1 MATEEAVS
9 NLGAVASPKP
19 MQEFFPVRQVLGM
32 LQRNE
37 RLGEKPP
44 PPLIAPA
51 KPKELQEN
59 QDSNTPDTR
68 EEIVAESPPSQQ
80 DDVSQDPSDPVRGD
94 AAGTLLCF
102 KCGKAFLSATSLR
115 THLATDY
122 PCNERLSVTLP
133 QGEGKTESKTC
144 FKCGKTFASWQG
156 LRGHLNRIKP
166 CDQEKSAPT
175 TIRRRTAASRTCAK
189 CGKTFSSAQSL
200 RIHMNRVKPCD
211 QDKLSVS
218 TPTTPPATTPP
229 TTPLMMN
236 EEELKKEAERKARA
250 RYQARKAYLKKR
262 GRLGELGDPPT
273 LFYISKRNGQGAEN
287 ETMLKPDLKRSAPE
301 DPSEESDKVDASSD
315 ENKRPRVEE
324 KESQEDESTDSPSD
338 VSGLIQANNPTAQS
352 SNPVLAQPLI
362 HQTTQPNTPTPPQ
375 SVLGKT
381 ILPTASAPA
390 QSVFRKA
397 APASGGSFKHRSNK
411 RHGGDLLAGGCSCPP
426 CVRRW
431 ARKLVNRM
439 QQLEDEVLT
448 LRQRKPVRAEN
459 GSVRGASADKPTA
472 GLRSNES
479 MQRQPVV
486 VEGSLPSPANTGASS
501 NSSIGVAGG
510 SLAKPAEIFRAL
522 AKSSSASTF
531 SQRPERMIS
540 ETVVNQ
546 GSNELADA
554 AQFPQN
560 GGCSAQSQQNSTPAA
575 SFLMG
580 LGSDKR
586 SLIDAY
592 SHMNDQ
598 ILLNERTVEDST
610 SHVQI
615 LMGIDQGAA
624 MDFRKQIAELRM
636 SISAE
641 KSKRDIT
648 VATLIAHEWKPR
660 RDEFKGLLE
669 RTEVQDS
676 PNEEQSLHAKWSE
689 IAEQVS
695 LKDKAIS
702 DFEKQMDS
710 LGEAGDSSRSRYAEM
725 GELSSKMAAEYAAK
739 MSLESER
746 ESVYLDLVKSS
757 TRIRA
762 LVRNALL
769 R

>member
-301 DPSEESDKVDASSD
+301 DPSEESDK
-315 ENKRPRVEE
+315 
-324 KESQEDESTDSPSD
+324 
-338 VSGLIQANNPTAQS
+338 
-352 SNPVLAQPLI
+352 
-362 HQTTQPNTPTPPQ
+362 
-375 SVLGKT
+375 
-381 ILPTASAPA
+381 
-390 QSVFRKA
+390 
-397 APASGGSFKHRSNK
+397 
-411 RHGGDLLAGGCSCPP
+411 
-426 CVRRW
+426 
-431 ARKLVNRM
+431 
-439 QQLEDEVLT
+439 
-448 LRQRKPVRAEN
+448 
-459 GSVRGASADKPTA
+459 
-472 GLRSNES
+472 
-479 MQRQPVV
+479 
-486 VEGSLPSPANTGASS
+486 
-501 NSSIGVAGG
+501 
-510 SLAKPAEIFRAL
+510 
-522 AKSSSASTF
+522 
-531 SQRPERMIS
+531 
-540 ETVVNQ
+540 
-546 GSNELADA
+546 
-554 AQFPQN
+554 
-560 GGCSAQSQQNSTPAA
+560 
-575 SFLMG
+575 
-580 LGSDKR
+580 
-586 SLIDAY
+586 
-592 SHMNDQ
+592 
-598 ILLNERTVEDST
+598 
-610 SHVQI
+610 
-615 LMGIDQGAA
+615 
-624 MDFRKQIAELRM
+624 IAELRM

>member
-59 QDSNTPDTR
+59 QESNTPDTR

-301 DPSEESDKVDASSD
+301 DPSEESDK
-315 ENKRPRVEE
+315 
-324 KESQEDESTDSPSD
+324 
-338 VSGLIQANNPTAQS
+338 
-352 SNPVLAQPLI
+352 
-362 HQTTQPNTPTPPQ
+362 
-375 SVLGKT
+375 
-381 ILPTASAPA
+381 
-390 QSVFRKA
+390 
-397 APASGGSFKHRSNK
+397 
-411 RHGGDLLAGGCSCPP
+411 
-426 CVRRW
+426 
-431 ARKLVNRM
+431 
-439 QQLEDEVLT
+439 
-448 LRQRKPVRAEN
+448 
-459 GSVRGASADKPTA
+459 
-472 GLRSNES
+472 
-479 MQRQPVV
+479 
-486 VEGSLPSPANTGASS
+486 
-501 NSSIGVAGG
+501 
-510 SLAKPAEIFRAL
+510 
-522 AKSSSASTF
+522 
-531 SQRPERMIS
+531 
-540 ETVVNQ
+540 
-546 GSNELADA
+546 
-554 AQFPQN
+554 
-560 GGCSAQSQQNSTPAA
+560 
-575 SFLMG
+575 
-580 LGSDKR
+580 
-586 SLIDAY
+586 
-592 SHMNDQ
+592 
-598 ILLNERTVEDST
+598 
-610 SHVQI
+610 
-615 LMGIDQGAA
+615 
-624 MDFRKQIAELRM
+624 IAELRM

>member
-324 KESQEDESTDSPSD
+324 KGSQEDESTDSPSD
-338 VSGLIQANNPTAQS
+338 
-352 SNPVLAQPLI
+352 
-362 HQTTQPNTPTPPQ
+362 
-375 SVLGKT
+375 
-381 ILPTASAPA
+381 
-390 QSVFRKA
+390 
-397 APASGGSFKHRSNK
+397 
-411 RHGGDLLAGGCSCPP
+411 
-426 CVRRW
+426 
-431 ARKLVNRM
+431 
-439 QQLEDEVLT
+439 
-448 LRQRKPVRAEN
+448 
-459 GSVRGASADKPTA
+459 
-472 GLRSNES
+472 
-479 MQRQPVV
+479 
-486 VEGSLPSPANTGASS
+486 
-501 NSSIGVAGG
+501 
-510 SLAKPAEIFRAL
+510 
-522 AKSSSASTF
+522 
-531 SQRPERMIS
+531 
-540 ETVVNQ
+540 
-546 GSNELADA
+546 
-554 AQFPQN
+554 
-560 GGCSAQSQQNSTPAA
+560 
-575 SFLMG
+575 
-580 LGSDKR
+580 
-586 SLIDAY
+586 
-592 SHMNDQ
+592 
-598 ILLNERTVEDST
+598 
-610 SHVQI
+610 
-615 LMGIDQGAA
+615 
-624 MDFRKQIAELRM
+624 IAELRM